1 MSVSSELYKVTVV
14 GDGSTP
20 SIAFNRKVFAAADV
34 KGLKYD
40 TTTLVETALVNGTDF
55 TVTGAGNESSSVTV
69 TPASSIPSGTNWVI
83 YTDQGATQG
92 TDLTTAGAFPANTIE
107 YMSDKLAIAVQEV
120 EGKVDRALLMP
131 LSSSASKNIPDGTDK
146 VIVLDSSGNL
156 STTNQSSFGDAITTL
171 TTKADLLVHDGTDLD
186 RLPVGSNNQVL
197 TADSTQTLG
206 VKWAAASG
214 GITHE
219 GFMAS
224 VGTTLTD
231 VTGDGTIYTLQFNTE
246 EYDIL
251 GSWNATSTFT
261 AQGAGQFQFGGQV
274 TLDDLDADTY
284 ERARI
289 QILHNGGVDNT
300 ITNWINIDNIDVAA
314 SGQATMQIPTCI
326 LDMSAS
332 DTVTVTLFVDSGTK
346 SVDVAGNVSSERLSF
361 FWANKVSEA

>member
-1 MSVSSELYKVTVV
+1 
-14 GDGSTP
+14 
-20 SIAFNRKVFAAADV
+20 
-34 KGLKYD
+34 
-40 TTTLVETALVNGTDF
+40 
-55 TVTGAGNESSSVTV
+55 
-69 TPASSIPSGTNWVI
+69 
-83 YTDQGATQG
+83 
-92 TDLTTAGAFPANTIE
+92 
-107 YMSDKLAIAVQEV
+107 MSDKLAIAVQEV